1 MLLSVLE
8 PDGAIIVIGTRYSA
22 LDLYG
27 WLSDDDSPEKDQID
41 ILIREAIDDDGN
53 LLFPEVL
60 TKEFLEEQRKTQGEF
75 MFACNP
81 AGAPILMADWTTKP
95 IEEIKPGDKVIGFEL
110 GSRAKLVETIVE
122 ECNSRI
128 SEIVELELGDGTKIR
143 CTPDHKWF
151 TRKSLDKS
159 HRSPYSAAKVGTR
172 LKRVVN
178 CSYTPTPEELLDWR
192 YLAGMIDG
200 EGACKHGSIQITQSE
215 TKNPAVSSEIRKVLT
230 RLKIDFTEHKRAY
243 KGCTNFIINSGRDT
257 KLNLLKWGK
266 PTKKDQIIAEI
277 MNHGNRIVGG
287 DRTKTSDRDQVKK
300 ISPIGTGQVY
310 ALKTKTG
317 NYVVWGY
324 ASKNCQYLNRPVSSG
339 TCYFAPETIK
349 FYDTPPKG
357 LIYFLTL
364 DPAISTKAR
373 SDYSAFI
380 VNGVDHLHNWYILE
394 AIQKKL
400 TPSEVVKQ
408 VFDLYEKYKIQFML
422 FGMEKHTL
430 EQVLKLAITEEQNKR
445 GIAFPIKELPT
456 DTRVS
461 KENRIRALQPRF
473 QNGQIY
479 IHKSQTALYHQ
490 ILYYPLGT
498 KHDDLLDA
506 LKSQLAVTF
515 PSPFVSEINVQ
526 DYPNLT
532 PIEQKIWKDAMKLG
546 TRKVRQKGYRL

>member
-1 MLLSVLE
+1 MTGLDPKLEKIAKRATTDYYFFCKQILGYEKMRPQPHQEICDFLEAAITGDKEKRGKRKKLLLEPRGSFKSSVATVGGSLFALQKNPNLRILIAGATQKNAKKFVKEVKTHIEQNQKFQAVFGNWVNEENTWRDDEFIINRRTIVKKEASVMAASLEKQSTTGQHYDLIFLDDPVDLNNINTPEQIEKTINFYKMLLSVLE

-75 MFACNP
+75 MFAC
-81 AGAPILMADWTTKP
+81 
-95 IEEIKPGDKVIGFEL
+95 
-110 GSRAKLVETIVE
+110 
-122 ECNSRI
+122 
-128 SEIVELELGDGTKIR
+128 
-143 CTPDHKWF
+143 
-151 TRKSLDKS
+151 
-159 HRSPYSAAKVGTR
+159 
-172 LKRVVN
+172 
-178 CSYTPTPEELLDWR
+178 
-192 YLAGMIDG
+192 
-200 EGACKHGSIQITQSE
+200 
-215 TKNPAVSSEIRKVLT
+215 
-230 RLKIDFTEHKRAY
+230 
-243 KGCTNFIINSGRDT
+243 
-257 KLNLLKWGK
+257 
-266 PTKKDQIIAEI
+266 
-277 MNHGNRIVGG
+277 
-287 DRTKTSDRDQVKK
+287 
-300 ISPIGTGQVY
+300 
-310 ALKTKTG
+310 
-317 NYVVWGY
+317 
-324 ASKNCQYLNRPVSSG
+324 QYLNRPVSSG
-339 TCYFAPETIK
+339 TCYFSPETIK

-394 AIQKKL
+394 AIAKKL

>member
-75 MFACNP
+75 MFAC
-81 AGAPILMADWTTKP
+81 
-95 IEEIKPGDKVIGFEL
+95 
-110 GSRAKLVETIVE
+110 
-122 ECNSRI
+122 
-128 SEIVELELGDGTKIR
+128 
-143 CTPDHKWF
+143 
-151 TRKSLDKS
+151 
-159 HRSPYSAAKVGTR
+159 
-172 LKRVVN
+172 
-178 CSYTPTPEELLDWR
+178 
-192 YLAGMIDG
+192 
-200 EGACKHGSIQITQSE
+200 
-215 TKNPAVSSEIRKVLT
+215 
-230 RLKIDFTEHKRAY
+230 
-243 KGCTNFIINSGRDT
+243 
-257 KLNLLKWGK
+257 
-266 PTKKDQIIAEI
+266 
-277 MNHGNRIVGG
+277 
-287 DRTKTSDRDQVKK
+287 
-300 ISPIGTGQVY
+300 
-310 ALKTKTG
+310 
-317 NYVVWGY
+317 
-324 ASKNCQYLNRPVSSG
+324 QYLNRPVSSG
-339 TCYFAPETIK
+339 TCYFSPETIK

-394 AIQKKL
+394 AIAKKL